1 MSDNIFI
8 KGDINDLFSSVQSET
23 VDLPQ
28 WLNIVDKT
36 NNETSE
42 NGLTQINNLN
52 NLSETSANVKQS
64 ETSVFNNNFIDN
76 LSATSDVNDIFISQA
91 GGNVEKNIASP
102 DDINN
107 LINML
112 TAEKANEDFDTVTT
126 VTNTS
131 ALEDQLRE
139 LLNQAGANKV
149 ESQSGGGKNK
159 ASKKVSKKKSSKKAS
174 KKVSKKKSTKKSKK
188 ASKKK
193 SKAGKKASKKVS
205 KKKSTKK
212 SKKASK
218 KASKKKSTKKSKKAS
233 KKASKKKSKA
243 GKKASKKVSKKKS
256 TKKSKKASKKASK
269 KKSTKKSKRA
279 KGGHEE
285 VEAVPEVVEE
295 KVEEKV
301 EVKAEES
308 KPKKAANPGFTAF
321 LNLKKY
327 VAEKLGIPN
336 GIPAGKIAGAAKKEY
351 TEKNPDITAVEASE
365 GAMKYFDE
373 NMEKFKKMLES
384 M

>member
-8 KGDINDLFSSVQSET
+8 KGDINDLFSSVQSDT

-52 NLSETSANVKQS
+52 NLSETSVNVKQS
-64 ETSVFNNNFIDN
+64 ETSAFNNNFIDN

-126 VTNTS
+126 ITNTS
-131 ALEDQLRE
+131 VLEDQLRE

-149 ESQSGGGKNK
+149 ESQSGGAKKK
-159 ASKKVSKKKSSKKAS
+159 ASKKVSKKKSS

-218 KASKKKSTKKSKKAS
+218 KASKKKSTKKSKKT
-233 KKASKKKSKA
+233 SKKKSKA
-243 GKKASKKVSKKKS
+243 GKKTSKKVSKKKS

-285 VEAVPEVVEE
+285 VEAAPEVVEE

-327 VAEKLGIPN
+327 IAEKLGIPN

>member
-218 KASKKKSTKKSKKAS
+218 KASKKKSTKKSK
-233 KKASKKKSKA
+233 
-243 GKKASKKVSKKKS
+243 
-256 TKKSKKASKKASK
+256 
-269 KKSTKKSKRA
+269 RA